1 MDLRPINSDI
11 NKSDIVWY
19 DDTLKESLARDYSA
33 VRKRTR
39 RGTKGNK
46 RRHNTR
52 TRPTIERPSSN
63 QVIKRA
69 NSKEKTVGTSLKQP
83 NILLANCQ
91 SLASGHKSDELA
103 LVCRNNAIEII
114 LATETWFKN
123 TKDVNLPE
131 YKLYSTHRISR
142 GGGGTAVYV
151 KQDIPSQ
158 QLHKFTY
165 NDKVSATWVKVS
177 AHPDLSAVIYGCIH
191 HPPDACCRKTQ
202 EYLISTLTSLFVD
215 YWLFW
220 EVI

>member
-1 MDLRPINSDI
+1 MSAMYLVSSERENKQLHSDTRLSYRRETLLDLRPINSDI

-52 TRPTIERPSSN
+52 TRLTIERPSSN

-91 SLASGHKSDELA
+91 SLASA
-103 LVCRNNAIEII
+103 LRM
-114 LATETWFKN
+114 
-123 TKDVNLPE
+123 
-131 YKLYSTHRISR
+131 
-142 GGGGTAVYV
+142 
-151 KQDIPSQ
+151 
-158 QLHKFTY
+158 
-165 NDKVSATWVKVS
+165 
-177 AHPDLSAVIYGCIH
+177 
-191 HPPDACCRKTQ
+191 
-202 EYLISTLTSLFVD
+202 
-215 YWLFW
+215 
-220 EVI
+220 